1 MLCNHFLK
9 KSSKISLKNDLDNRS
24 LQFEQAYIKVA
35 SRLRSGRL

>member
-9 KSSKISLKNDLDNRS
+9 KISLKNDLDNRS